1 MFLITTVRIPNGY
14 RLLVAV
20 PSSAPP
26 YQWCLYRNGNP
37 LAHPIATAWLDNVI
51 AFELR
56 TPLAPGPYA
65 LWLSVANRELLAP
78 NPALPVL
85 RAGLF
90 THPASAEAGWNW
102 APVEG
107 MLALHLPA

>member
-14 RLLVAV
+14 RLLVSV

-26 YQWCLYRNGNP
+26 YQWCLYRKGNP
-37 LAHPIATAWLDNVI
+37 LAQPVATAWLDNVI
-51 AFELR
+51 VFELR

-65 LWLSVANRELLAP
+65 LWLSIVNRELLSPGPVAP
-78 NPALPVL
+78 VMW
-85 RAGLF
+85 AGLF
-90 THPASAEAGWNW
+90 THTVPAEVAWGW

-107 MLALHLPA
+107 MLSLHLPT

>member
-20 PSSAPP
+20 PSNAPHC
-26 YQWCLYRNGNP
+26 QCSLYRNGNP
-37 LAHPIATAWLDNVI
+37 LALPVATSWLDNVI

-65 LWLSVANRELLAP
+65 LWLSVDNHTLLASSP
-78 NPALPVL
+78 LLPVI
-85 RAGLF
+85 RAGLV
-90 THPASAEAGWNW
+90 THPMAADVTW
-102 APVEG
+102 APVG
-107 MLALHLPA
+107 GIVSLPIHFT